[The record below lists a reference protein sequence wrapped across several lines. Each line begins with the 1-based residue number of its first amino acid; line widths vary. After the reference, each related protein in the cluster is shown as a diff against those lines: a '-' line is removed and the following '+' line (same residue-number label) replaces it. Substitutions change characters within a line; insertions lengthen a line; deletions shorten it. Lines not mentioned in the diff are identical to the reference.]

1 MVRLLIILAVIA
13 GLVWLHALIVR
24 PNPVVDK
31 SDHFDGQHFFNP
43 QSVDHGFGLLMKWVL
58 NRDRG
63 PWADYGGYGDY
74 PAGPI
79 PAKRIEGD
87 QLRVTLVGHATLLI
101 QTAGLNILTD
111 PIWAERAGP
120 TSFIGTRRIR
130 PPAIRFADLPP
141 IDLVLVSHGHY
152 DHMNIATLKRLFKA
166 HKPQFLLPL
175 GQGKY
180 LRRAGISGITELD
193 WWQSQT
199 YTPTQIDDES
209 AAVNG
214 SARAGTKIWLVPA
227 RHWSARWIGDQ
238 NRALWG
244 GFAIE
249 TASGPVYFAGDTGYG
264 EHFRQIAE
272 KLGPPRLA
280 LMPVGAYLPEFFM
293 ADVHTS
299 PVDAIA
305 AHQDMQVKSTM
316 AMHFG
321 TFPLGDD
328 GEHQATEVLTRLIAE
343 QGLSPDSVRIP
354 EFGQPIDID

>member
-1 MVRLLIILAVIA
+1 MARLLIILAVIA
-13 GLVWLHALIVR
+13 GLVWLHARMVR
-24 PNPVVDK
+24 PNPAAVK
-31 SDHFDGQHFFNP
+31 SDHFDGEYFFNP
-43 QSVDHGFGLLMKWVL
+43 QPIEHGFGLLLKWVL

-63 PWADYGGYGDY
+63 PWADYVDY
-74 PAGPI
+74 PAGPP
-79 PAKRIEGD
+79 PAERVFGN
-87 QLRVTLVGHATLLI
+87 QLRVTMVGHATVLI
-101 QTAGLNILTD
+101 QTGGLNILTD
-111 PIWAERAGP
+111 PIWADRAGP

-152 DHMNIATLKRLFKA
+152 DHMNMATLKRLFKA

-180 LRRAGISGITELD
+180 LRRGGISGITELD
-193 WWQSQT
+193 WWQSHT
-199 YTPTQIDDES
+199 FEMPSVDIGS
-209 AAVNG
+209 AA
-214 SARAGTKIWLVPA
+214 TKIWLVPA

-249 TASGPVYFAGDTGYG
+249 TVTGPIYFTGDTGYG
-264 EHFRQIAE
+264 DHFQHIAE

-280 LMPVGAYLPEFFM
+280 LMPIGAYLPAFFM

-299 PVDAIA
+299 PVDAIN
-305 AHQDMQVKSTM
+305 AHQVMQAKTSM
-316 AMHFG
+316 AVHFG

-328 GEHQATEVLTRLIAE
+328 GEHQATEVLTRLVAE
-343 QGLSPDSVRIP
+343 QSLSPDSVLIP